1 MKTFNGKKTRAL
13 FHHILYCK
21 QVHTDYTK
29 HVDNS
34 YVQNHLR
41 RKTQKLDY
49 IHNIFVYA
57 AVHFNFISGLEYC
70 LVLNNFK
77 SCYTAILL
85 IKGIINTAIV
95 IKNILGLV
103 LPISQIKSK

>member
-13 FHHILYCK
+13 FHHMLYCK
-21 QVHTDYTK
+21 QLHTDYTK

-41 RKTQKLDY
+41 RETQKLEY

-57 AVHFNFISGLEYC
+57 AFHSNFISGLEYC
-70 LVLNNFK
+70 LVLNKF
-77 SCYTAILL
+77 SYTAILL

-95 IKNILGLV
+95 IQTFWGLSY
-103 LPISQIKSK
+103 L

>member
-1 MKTFNGKKTRAL
+1 MKTFNGKKTRAI

-34 YVQNHLR
+34 YAQNHLR
-41 RKTQKLDY
+41 RKTQKLEY

-57 AVHFNFISGLEYC
+57 ALHLNFISGLEYC
-70 LVLNNFK
+70 LVFEQ
-77 SCYTAILL
+77 
-85 IKGIINTAIV
+85 V
-95 IKNILGLV
+95 
-103 LPISQIKSK
+103 

>member
-41 RKTQKLDY
+41 RKTQKLEY

-57 AVHFNFISGLEYC
+57 ALHFNFISGLEYC
-70 LVLNNFK
+70 LVLNK

-85 IKGIINTAIV
+85 IKGIINTASV
-95 IKNILGLV
+95 IENILWLV
-103 LPISQIKSK
+103 LPISQIKSN

>member
-41 RKTQKLDY
+41 RKTQKLEY

-57 AVHFNFISGLEYC
+57 AVHFNFISGLEYF
-70 LVLNNFK
+70 LVLNNF
-77 SCYTAILL
+77 SYTAILL
-85 IKGIINTAIV
+85 IKGIINTANV

>member
-1 MKTFNGKKTRAL
+1 MVKKTRAL

-77 SCYTAILL
+77 LY
-85 IKGIINTAIV
+85 GNTFN
-95 IKNILGLV
+95 KRNNQH
-103 LPISQIKSK
+103 SHCD

>member
-41 RKTQKLDY
+41 RKTQKLEY

-57 AVHFNFISGLEYC
+57 ALHFNFISGLEYC

-77 SCYTAILL
+77 LY
-85 IKGIINTAIV
+85 G
-95 IKNILGLV
+95 NIFDKRNNQHNH
-103 LPISQIKSK
+103 SD

>member
-41 RKTQKLDY
+41 RETQKLEY

-57 AVHFNFISGLEYC
+57 ALHFNFISGLEYC
-70 LVLNNFK
+70 L

-85 IKGIINTAIV
+85 IKGINNTAIV
-95 IKNILGLV
+95 IKNILWLV
-103 LPISQIKSK
+103 LPISQIKSN

>member
-41 RKTQKLDY
+41 RKTQKLEY

-57 AVHFNFISGLEYC
+57 AFHSNFISGLEYC
-70 LVLNNFK
+70 LELLYGNTFNKRNNQH
-77 SCYTAILL
+77 SHC
-85 IKGIINTAIV
+85 NS
-95 IKNILGLV
+95 NILGLV